1 MDRARAIFRLPLS
14 GRGLA
19 WLGFYL
25 AILLAWVSVALMAAK
40 LPGADLG
47 AMPASY
53 WETLCLSAAEASP
66 LALLLMWA
74 LMSAA
79 MMLPTFTP
87 AARTYD
93 DLRSAGAGDGRGLAA
108 LVGGYLVV
116 WGGASVLGAGLQWV
130 LATKGLLTP
139 AGASLSPILTAGLLA
154 GAGLYQFSVLK
165 AACLSKCRMPMT
177 FFMERW
183 AQGTGPAFKMGLEL
197 GAVCLGCC
205 WALMLLG
212 FVGGAMNLLWIG
224 AATLFMTLE
233 KLPDLGRPLTRPAGF
248 ALLAAAAYTL
258 IF

>member
-1 MDRARAIFRLPLS
+1 MDRAIAILGRPLS
-14 GRGLA
+14 RRGLA

-25 AILLAWVSVALMAAK
+25 VILLSWVAVALMAASM
-40 LPGADLG
+40 PGAELRD
-47 AMPASY
+47 MPASY

-66 LALLLMWA
+66 VALFLMWA
-74 LMSAA
+74 LMSSA
-79 MMLPTFTP
+79 MMLPTFVP

-93 DLRSAGAGDGRGLAA
+93 DLRSAGAGDARGLAA

-116 WGGASVLGAGLQWV
+116 WGGASVLGTGLQWF
-130 LATKGLLTP
+130 LATRGLLSP
-139 AGASLSPILTAGLLA
+139 VGASLSPILTACLLA

-183 AQGTGPAFKMGLEL
+183 RPGAGPAFKMGLEL

-212 FVGGAMNLLWIG
+212 FVGGTMNLLWMG

>member
-19 WLGFYL
+19 WLGFYG
-25 AILLAWVSVALMAAK
+25 AILLAWGAVALMAAR

-47 AMPASY
+47 SMPASY

-66 LALLLMWA
+66 VALFLMWA
-74 LMSAA
+74 LMSSA
-79 MMLPTFTP
+79 MMLPTFVP

-93 DLRSAGAGDGRGLAA
+93 DLRNAGAGDGRGLAA
-108 LVGGYLVV
+108 LISGYLVV
-116 WGGASVLGAGLQWV
+116 WSGASVFGAGLQWL
-130 LATKGLLTP
+130 LATRGLLTP
-139 AGASLSPILTAGLLA
+139 AGASLSPILTAALLA
-154 GAGLYQFSVLK
+154 GAGLYQFSALK

-183 AQGTGPAFKMGLEL
+183 KPGAGPAFKMGLEL
-197 GAVCLGCC
+197 GAICLGCC

-212 FVGGAMNLLWIG
+212 FVGGTMNLLWMG

-233 KLPDLGRPLTRPAGF
+233 KLPDLGRPPSRPAGF

>member
-1 MDRARAIFRLPLS
+1 MDRAIAILGRPLS
-14 GRGLA
+14 RRGLA

-25 AILLAWVSVALMAAK
+25 VILLSWVAVALMAASM
-40 LPGADLG
+40 PGAELRD
-47 AMPASY
+47 MPASY

-66 LALLLMWA
+66 VALFLMWA
-74 LMSAA
+74 LMSSA
-79 MMLPTFTP
+79 MMLPTFVP

-93 DLRSAGAGDGRGLAA
+93 DLRSAGAGDARGLAA

-116 WGGASVLGAGLQWV
+116 WGGASVLGTGLQWF
-130 LATKGLLTP
+130 LATRGLLSP
-139 AGASLSPILTAGLLA
+139 VGASLSPILTACLLA
-154 GAGLYQFSVLK
+154 GAELYQFSVLK

-183 AQGTGPAFKMGLEL
+183 RPGAGPAFKMGLEL

-212 FVGGAMNLLWIG
+212 FVGGTMNLLWMG